1 MTIPTA
7 VLLTILWWIFCLVDA
22 LLFSKTLFKP
32 TVTLDEFRA
41 HGIWRFAP
49 GSGFYLAWKYRNR

>member
-1 MTIPTA
+1 MG
-7 VLLTILWWIFCLVDA
+7 IFCLVDA